1 MQAPDRHEL
10 NAGQTLPYVYGL
22 DRLVL
27 LPQTP
32 HRLFAY
38 WEITPLLWKNMH
50 DRYQDLWATGQTVLR
65 IINLDTG
72 SLRQPA
78 VDEKA
83 GNWYV
88 SEVEADRTYR
98 AELGRIL
105 ADGTY
110 LPFLVSNT
118 IRTPRASLAAAIDP
132 KWRPFAFW
140 QHRYYRR
147 IPGGLSSA
155 EFCCPVQ
162 ESQIKGESS

>member
-50 DRYQDLWATGQTVLR
+50 DRYQDLWAAGQTVLR

-83 GNWYV
+83 GWYV
-88 SEVEADRTYR
+88 SKVEADRTYR

-110 LPFLVSNT
+110 LPFLVSIQSGHRVLPLLPPLIQSGGPLPSGST
-118 IRTPRASLAAAIDP
+118 VITAGYLAACLP
-132 KWRPFAFW
+132 PNFAALFKN
-140 QHRYYRR
+140 HR
-147 IPGGLSSA
+147 
-155 EFCCPVQ
+155 
-162 ESQIKGESS
+162 

>member
-27 LPQTP
+27 LPRTP
-32 HRLFAY
+32 APALCLLGNY
-38 WEITPLLWKNMH
+38 PLLWKNMH
-50 DRYQDLWATGQTVLR
+50 DRYQDLWAAGQTVLR

-88 SEVEADRTYR
+88 SKVEADRTYGQNWD
-98 AELGRIL
+98 AF
-105 ADGTY
+105 
-110 LPFLVSNT
+110 LPTALTCRF
-118 IRTPRASLAAAIDP
+118 
-132 KWRPFAFW
+132 
-140 QHRYYRR
+140 
-147 IPGGLSSA
+147 
-155 EFCCPVQ
+155 
-162 ESQIKGESS
+162 